1 MMKLTRRALLAT
13 TLASP
18 AFAQG
23 SGQGFAPQRAVR
35 VVVPFAAGAS
45 MDSIARLM
53 ARGLEPRWGQPIV
66 VENRTGAGGNI
77 GAAEVARAA
86 PDGHT
91 LLIAAAGMMTV
102 SPHLYRDL
110 TFDFAR
116 DLAPVA
122 MLGSIPNVMV
132 VPASSPART
141 AAEFVA
147 AARAAGRPLTYGSPG
162 SGSYIHVTGA
172 LFARET
178 GLAAEHVAYRGSAPA
193 LIDLVAG
200 RIEVMFE
207 NLPGAL
213 PFIRDGRLRALA
225 VTSPARSPF
234 LPDVPSTAEAGL
246 PGVQAVAWFAAYA
259 PGRTEEAIRTRI
271 AYDIAGFQGGEEGA
285 RGLTNLGLTVDVM
298 GPAALG
304 EMVTRERARFGEIV
318 RAANITLE

>member
-1 MMKLTRRALLAT
+1 MSRPTRRLLLAAIPA
-13 TLASP
+13 LAAGP
-18 AFAQG
+18 GRAE
-23 SGQGFAPQRAVR
+23 GFAPARAVR

-45 MDSIARLM
+45 MDSIARVM
-53 ARGLEPRWGQPIV
+53 ARGLEPRWGQPVV

-77 GAAEVARAA
+77 GAAAVAQAA

-110 TFDFAR
+110 GFDLVR

-122 MLGSIPNVMV
+122 MLGSLPNVMV

-141 AAEFVA
+141 APDFLA
-147 AARAAGRPLTYGSPG
+147 AMRAAGRPMTYGSPG

-172 LFARET
+172 LYARET
-178 GLAAEHVAYRGSAPA
+178 GLPAEHVAYRGSAPA
-193 LIDLVAG
+193 LVDLAAG
-200 RIEVMFE
+200 RLDVMFE

-225 VTSPARSPF
+225 VTSPARHPA
-234 LPDVPSTAEAGL
+234 LPEVPTTAEAGL

-259 PGRTEEAIRTRI
+259 PGRTELALRARI
-271 AYDIAGFQGGEEGA
+271 AEDIAAVQRGPEVA
-285 RGLTNLGLTVDVM
+285 RALEALGLTLEVI
-298 GPAALG
+298 GPAELGAL
-304 EMVTRERARFGEIV
+304 VDRERARLGEIV
-318 RAANITLE
+318 RAAGIKLD

>member
-1 MMKLTRRALLAT
+1 MRPTRRTVLAAPLLLAT
-13 TLASP
+13 P
-18 AFAQG
+18 ARA
-23 SGQGFAPQRAVR
+23 QGFAPQRPVR

-45 MDSIARLM
+45 MDSIARLV

-77 GAAEVARAA
+77 GAAAVAQAA

-110 TFDFAR
+110 PFDFAR

-132 VPASSPART
+132 VPAGSAST
-141 AAEFVA
+141 DVA
-147 AARAAGRPLTYGSPG
+147 GFLRNARAAGRPLTYGSPG

-178 GLAAEHVAYRGSAPA
+178 GLPAEHVAYRGSAPA
-193 LIDLVAG
+193 LLDLASG
-200 RIEVMFE
+200 RIDVMFE

-213 PFIRDGRLRALA
+213 PFIRDGRLKALA
-225 VTSPARSPF
+225 VTSPARSPL
-234 LPDVPSTAEAGL
+234 LPEVPTTAEAGL

-259 PGRTEEAIRTRI
+259 PGRTEEALRDRI
-271 AYDIAGFQGGEEGA
+271 AADIAAVQRGEEGA
-285 RGLTNLGLTVDVM
+285 RGLANLGLTVEVM

-304 EMVTRERARFGEIV
+304 EMVARERTRFGEIV
-318 RAANITLE
+318 RAAGITLD

>member
-1 MMKLTRRALLAT
+1 MRPTRRAILAAPLLLAT
-13 TLASP
+13 P
-18 AFAQG
+18 AIAQG
-23 SGQGFAPQRAVR
+23 FTPQRPVR
-35 VVVPFAAGAS
+35 VIVPFAAGAS
-45 MDSIARLM
+45 MDSIARLI

-77 GAAEVARAA
+77 GAAAVAQAA

-110 TFDFAR
+110 PFDFAR

-132 VPASSPART
+132 VPAGSAATEVAAFLRGART
-141 AAEFVA
+141 A
-147 AARAAGRPLTYGSPG
+147 GRPVTYGSPG

-178 GLAAEHVAYRGSAPA
+178 GLPAEHVAYRGSAPA
-193 LIDLVAG
+193 LLDLAAG
-200 RIEVMFE
+200 RLDVMFE

-225 VTSPARSPF
+225 VTSPARSPL
-234 LPDVPSTAEAGL
+234 LPEVPTTAEAGL

-259 PGRTEEAIRTRI
+259 PGRTEEALRDRI
-271 AYDIAGFQGGEEGA
+271 AADIAAVQRGEEGA
-285 RGLTNLGLTVDVM
+285 RGLANLGLTVEVM

-304 EMVTRERARFGEIV
+304 EMVTRERTRFGEIV
-318 RAANITLE
+318 RAAGITLE